1 MFSVNLTQIEFA
13 RVLEGETFC
22 WIPISWQPALYSVL
36 NAVLMIVQLVGGVM
50 STASSSIET
59 IEAGTKITIVIYV
72 IQLLFWLFSLAENTY
87 MTTKLRRQPTEA
99 CNSKLPHWKRWS
111 QLFGLSVSIIAVGRN
126 VMRLTMAGGI
136 AFLVDN
142 EWPSY
147 VFDGYQMAIVLSAW
161 AVWYLPE
168 KLGKVGPRVSYTSLA
183 ELERADGRSV

>member
-1 MFSVNLTQIEFA
+1 
-13 RVLEGETFC
+13 
-22 WIPISWQPALYSVL
+22 
-36 NAVLMIVQLVGGVM
+36 
-50 STASSSIET
+50 
-59 IEAGTKITIVIYV
+59 
-72 IQLLFWLFSLAENTY
+72 
-87 MTTKLRRQPTEA
+87 
-99 CNSKLPHWKRWS
+99 
-111 QLFGLSVSIIAVGRN
+111 
-126 VMRLTMAGGI
+126 MAGGI